1 MNEISVAVGGR
12 IRLYR
17 QMKKFTLMAL
27 AEKIHK
33 SKATLSKYETGDIV
47 VDVETLFDIAKAL
60 EIKPQQ
66 LLDCPVSK
74 DDEKEVR
81 PDGFFP
87 QRRICVYF
95 YDGRVNRIV
104 RNLLETAHDG
114 VGRTAT
120 FYNDIPSFDRPEAC
134 RNLYFGTVEYFD
146 TVTNF
151 SFSSQSNRI
160 ERLTMCAANPFDRA
174 GRVLGMLSGI
184 SRYPMLPV
192 SIKCILSP
200 DEIEENEDLMKTLVL
215 SQKDIKLIRSL
226 NMFAV
231 EQLG

>member
-1 MNEISVAVGGR
+1 MNEISIAVGGR

-17 QMKKFTLMAL
+17 QMKKLTLMTL

-47 VDVETLFDIAKAL
+47 VDVETLFDIARAL

-66 LLDCPVSK
+66 LLDSFLQT
-74 DDEKEVR
+74 EEEQEIR

-95 YDGRVNRIV
+95 YDGRVKRIV
-104 RNLLETAHDG
+104 RNLLETGHDG

-151 SFSSQSNRI
+151 SFTSQSNRI
-160 ERLTMCAANPFDRA
+160 ERLTMCAANPFDR
-174 GRVLGMLSGI
+174 GGQVLGMLSGI

-200 DEIEENEDLMKTLVL
+200 GELKEDEELMRKLVL
-215 SQKDIKLIRSL
+215 SQKDIKLIRTL